1 MTARPVVKLLPG
13 RHRRAQAGHPWI
25 FSNEVAI
32 DAAART
38 LAPGEV
44 VAVESAGGES
54 LGAAFYNPHSLIA
67 LRLLGASAA
76 APIDAEFFAERLS
89 RALALRETLYGR
101 PFYRLLHAEADR
113 LPGLVADRYDD
124 ALVLQLN
131 AAGMER
137 LIEPVL
143 EAVERVL
150 APRSV
155 LLRGDGS
162 GRALEG
168 LEEYVRF
175 AKGGLEGPVE
185 LEENGLRFLADPAGG
200 QKTGWFFD
208 QRDNRAFA
216 ARLARGRR
224 VLDLYTYSGGFAL
237 AAAAA
242 GATEVTAVDRSEP
255 SLALAEGA
263 ARLNGLEARFVRA
276 HIFEE
281 AERLV
286 GVGERFGLV
295 VADPPAFAK
304 SRKDVPQALR
314 GYRKLAKL
322 CARLV
327 EPQGFVLLASC
338 SHAIEPDRF
347 AEECRRGLAEARRT
361 GRLLRSAGAAPDHPV
376 HPHLPE
382 SAYLKAL
389 VYQLD

>member
-1 MTARPVVKLLPG
+1 MADRPVVKLLPG
-13 RHRRAQAGHPWI
+13 GHRRAQAGHPWI
-25 FSNEVAI
+25 YSNEVAI
-32 DAAART
+32 DAAARSIS
-38 LAPGEV
+38 PGEV
-44 VAVESAGGES
+44 VAVESAGGEP

-76 APIDAEFFAERLS
+76 APIDGDFLAGRLT
-89 RALALRETLYGR
+89 RALALRATLYER
-101 PFYRLLHAEADR
+101 PFYRLAHAEADR
-113 LPGLVADRYDD
+113 LPGLVADRYGD
-124 ALVLQLN
+124 AVVLQVN

-137 LIEPVL
+137 LIEPLL
-143 EAVERVL
+143 EAIDRVL
-150 APRSV
+150 APKTV
-155 LLRGDGS
+155 LLRNDGAA
-162 GRALEG
+162 RALER
-168 LEEYVRF
+168 LEDYVRF
-175 AKGGLEGPVE
+175 ARGGFEAPVE

-224 VLDLYTYSGGFAL
+224 VLDLYTYAGGFAL
-237 AAAAA
+237 AAAAS
-242 GATEVTAVDRSEP
+242 GAAEVTAVDSSEAA
-255 SLALAEGA
+255 LALAA
-263 ARLNGLEARFVRA
+263 ASARLNGLSARFVRERA
-276 HIFEE
+276 FDE

-286 GVGERFGLV
+286 AAGERFGLA

-304 SRKDVPQALR
+304 SRKEAPQALR

-327 EPQGFVLLASC
+327 EPQGFLLLASC
-338 SHAIEPDRF
+338 SHAVELERF
-347 AEECRRGLAEARRT
+347 AEECRKGLGEARRT
-361 GRLLRSAGAAPDHPV
+361 GRLLRSAGAGPDHPV

>member
-1 MTARPVVKLLPG
+1 MTVRPVVKLLPG
-13 RHRRAQAGHPWI
+13 RHRRAQTGHPWI

-32 DAAART
+32 DAAARA

-44 VAVESAGGES
+44 VAVESAGGDS

-76 APIDAEFFAERLS
+76 APVDADFLADRLS
-89 RALALRETLYGR
+89 RALALRQALYER
-101 PFYRLLHAEADR
+101 PYYRLVHAEADR
-113 LPGLVADRYDD
+113 LPGLVADRYGDV
-124 ALVLQLN
+124 LVLQLN
-131 AAGMER
+131 AAGMDR
-137 LIEPVL
+137 LMEPVL
-143 EAVERVL
+143 AAVERVV
-150 APRSV
+150 APKSV
-155 LLRGDGS
+155 LLRNDGG

-168 LEEYVRF
+168 LEDSVRF
-175 AKGGLEGPVE
+175 ATGGFEGPLE
-185 LEENGLRFLADPAGG
+185 LEENGLRYLADPAGG

-224 VLDLYTYSGGFAL
+224 VLDLYAYSGGFAL

-242 GATEVTAVDRSEP
+242 GASEVTAVDRSEP
-255 SLALAEGA
+255 SLALAGGA
-263 ARLNGLEARFVRA
+263 ARLNGLDARFVRA
-276 HIFEE
+276 HVFDE
-281 AERLV
+281 AERLA
-286 GVGERFGLV
+286 GIGERFGLV

-304 SRKDVPQALR
+304 SRKDAPQALR

-327 EPQGFVLLASC
+327 EPQGFLLLASC
-338 SHAIEPDRF
+338 SHAVEPERF
-347 AEECRRGLAEARRT
+347 AEECRRGLGEARRT

>member
-1 MTARPVVKLLPG
+1 MADRPVVKLLPG

-25 FSNEVAI
+25 YSNEVAI
-32 DAAART
+32 DAAARA

-44 VAVESAGGES
+44 VAVESAGGEP

-76 APIDAEFFAERLS
+76 APIDADFLAARLT
-89 RALALRETLYGR
+89 RALALRAALYER
-101 PFYRLLHAEADR
+101 PFYRLAHAEADR
-113 LPGLVADRYDD
+113 LPGLVADRYGES
-124 ALVLQLN
+124 LVLQVN

-137 LIEPVL
+137 LIEPLL
-143 EAVERVL
+143 EAVDRVL
-150 APRSV
+150 APKTV
-155 LLRGDGS
+155 LLRNDGT
-162 GRALEG
+162 GRALER

-175 AKGGLEGPVE
+175 ARGGFEGPVE

-224 VLDLYTYSGGFAL
+224 VLDLYTYAGGFAL
-237 AAAAA
+237 AAAAG
-242 GATEVTAVDRSEP
+242 GAAEVTAVDRSEA
-255 SLALAEGA
+255 SLALAA
-263 ARLNGLEARFVRA
+263 ASARLNGLAVRFVRERV
-276 HIFEE
+276 FDE

-286 GVGERFGLV
+286 AAGERFGLV

-304 SRKDVPQALR
+304 SRRDAPQALR

-327 EPQGFVLLASC
+327 EPQGFLQLASC
-338 SHAIEPDRF
+338 SHAVEPERF
-347 AEECRRGLAEARRT
+347 ADECRKGLGEARRT
-361 GRLLRSAGAAPDHPV
+361 GRLLRSAGAGPDHPV